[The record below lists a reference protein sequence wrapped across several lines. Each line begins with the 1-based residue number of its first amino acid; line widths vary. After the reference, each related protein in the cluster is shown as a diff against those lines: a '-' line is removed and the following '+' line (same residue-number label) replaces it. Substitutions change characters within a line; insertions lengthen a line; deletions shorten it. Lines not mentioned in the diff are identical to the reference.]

1 MLPDRWFHIGE
12 MVKLKKQINIW
23 RNEDMLI
30 RVANMG
36 DMENLRRLYSE
47 LEIDAVKYQPEHF
60 VVGYRDDDFFNSIFE
75 SSNQDILVAE
85 IDGTVVGFSHVMILR
100 QKNITC
106 LKPQTAVYIQDMD
119 VLECERSKGIG
130 TFLIDAAKEYGKKR
144 GADFIRT
151 EVFPQN
157 ITGMRFYERNGFCEM
172 MKTIEC
178 QL

>member
-1 MLPDRWFHIGE
+1 
-12 MVKLKKQINIW
+12 
-23 RNEDMLI
+23 MLI

-36 DMENLRRLYSE
+36 DIEKLRLLYSE

-60 VVGYRDDDFFNSIFE
+60 VVGYRNDDFFKSIFE

-85 IDGTVVGFSHVMILR
+85 IDETVVGFSHVMILK
-100 QKNITC
+100 QKNIAC

-130 TFLIDAAKEYGKKR
+130 TLLIDASKEYGKKR

-157 ITGMRFYERNGFCEM
+157 IAGMRFYARNGFCEM